1 MDAFNPSGI
10 KGRVHGNIT
19 QHYGSFVGRD
29 FKAWAQMAL
38 FILGP
43 YLDKD
48 EQSVWLSLSQVY
60 TQTLCTKNKC
70 LQLCMCNVYVV
81 LGEIHSDTSQ
91 IHTYH
96 TTAIG
101 TRTESND
108 YNTHVHN
115 NGN

>member
-10 KGRVHGNIT
+10 KVRVHGNIT
-19 QHYGSFVGRD
+19 QHYRSFVGRD

-60 TQTLCTKNKC
+60 IYTDI
-70 LQLCMCNVYVV
+70 M
-81 LGEIHSDTSQ
+81 H
-91 IHTYH
+91 
-96 TTAIG
+96 
-101 TRTESND
+101 
-108 YNTHVHN
+108 
-115 NGN
+115 